1 MLYNWSM
8 KITKFWVLIRKVT
21 WKILALCIEIRH
33 LEVEAFEA
41 SEASEAL
48 SDRHPSDFA
57 YVALIPWSIAQ
68 NLTASARYEVTIGT
82 TKKKSDMTG
91 WCEKKKTQEGWK
103 LLNTIAKHMEVSN
116 PWGGTPKSSTFIAW
130 NKPSSYWGTRI
141 VGHRHII

>member
-91 WCEKKKTQEGWK
+91 WCEKKNSRRLKALEHNRQAYGGFQSMGW
-103 LLNTIAKHMEVSN
+103 N
-116 PWGGTPKSSTFIAW
+116 PQ
-130 NKPSSYWGTRI
+130 
-141 VGHRHII
+141 IIHFHSMK

>member
-68 NLTASARYEVTIGT
+68 NLTASARYEVTSGT

-91 WCEKKKTQEGWK
+91 WCEKKKIKKVESSWTQ
-103 LLNTIAKHMEVSN
+103 S
-116 PWGGTPKSSTFIAW
+116 
-130 NKPSSYWGTRI
+130 PSIWRFPIHGVEPPNHPLS
-141 VGHRHII
+141 